1 MKFDGDPEIGT
12 DLINHYPARF
22 LFGTDEVAPKTQDK
36 YLKIY
41 FQYDPLWRALDK
53 QASEKVR
60 TRNSLRI
67 FDAARVK
74 VRAWEKAQGFGRRR
88 SPLTPEGKFRQDNR
102 EITADRIVIMY
113 RKSCIFCQ
121 IGD

>member
-1 MKFDGDPEIGT
+1 MHRRRSWNARRDQSKPGVSHQMKFDGDPEIGT

-22 LFGTDEVAPKTQDK
+22 LFGTDEVAQKTQDK

-60 TRNSLRI
+60 TRKFPAYL
-67 FDAARVK
+67 
-74 VRAWEKAQGFGRRR
+74 RR
-88 SPLTPEGKFRQDNR
+88 SEGEGQGVGEGSGLRKAA
-102 EITADRIVIMY
+102 IAADPGGQV
-113 RKSCIFCQ
+113 
-121 IGD
+121 